1 MIIFGDPAYSPLGA
15 RHMNMRFQNVT
26 GNDVNIEVDA
36 DPDAAATVW
45 ANYYGGSY
53 NDYLDSQEDFN
64 ATQWLKQTAY
74 ATTVFGLQWILEKN
88 RIDDRAEKFA
98 EMREAIVACG
108 DAFCDEAEA
117 LLDTLDENAPSTPQA
132 AEYVPVDCCEVF
144 RDTIECN
151 IQNSDLAEELADLI
165 NSKHLEK
172 DIERMVFIDNKYQEK
187 ADLIS
192 CQIADLLNGKLPISD
207 QVENAEDSCG
217 RSMYAGSL
225 GGACRTRRQDLGISE
240 LRANREGFERELAFR
255 QSNDRI
261 SPIERQFDMRSTH
274 KNPAQAMQ
282 WALLQAE
289 LIQQS
294 LQNVYNLAAVPDPT
308 IFDRINARLAKATT
322 CMNTCLAAA
331 TTRSN
336 EVLNLNAFAQ
346 PLISSI
352 ASGVRGLTGYGI
364 NSMSSWGNQVQ
375 QQQVATPM
383 SYQQYSMSG
392 MDKIPSQWGYNNYV
406 GNFGG

>member
-1 MIIFGDPAYSPLGA
+1 MIFFGDPATNPLGA
-15 RHMNMRFQNVT
+15 RCVNMRFQVASSNSNNT
-26 GNDVNIEVDA
+26 YETDYEE
-36 DPDAAATVW
+36 AAQVW
-45 ANYYGGSY
+45 ADYYGGSY
-53 NDYLDSQEDFN
+53 NDYLASQQGFN
-64 ATQWLKQTAY
+64 AGQWLEQATY

-88 RIDDRAEKFA
+88 RIDDRAEKFE

-108 DAFCDEAEA
+108 DAFCDEAEE
-117 LLDTLDENAPSTPQA
+117 LLNTLDENAPSTPQA

-144 RDTIECN
+144 RDTIACN
-151 IQNSDLAEELADLI
+151 IQNCDLAEELADLV

-172 DIERMVFIDNKYQEK
+172 DIERMMFIDNKYQEK

-192 CQIADLLNGKLPISD
+192 CQVADLLNGKLPTSD
-207 QVENAEDSCG
+207 QVESAEDSCG
-217 RSMYAGSL
+217 RAMYAGSL

-261 SPIERQFDMRSTH
+261 SPIERQFDLRSTH

-308 IFDRINARLAKATT
+308 IFDRINARLAKTT
-322 CMNTCLAAA
+322 TNLNTCLAAA

-336 EVLNLNAFAQ
+336 EVINLNAFAQ
-346 PLISSI
+346 PLISTI
-352 ASGVRGLTGYGI
+352 ASGVQGLTGVGI
-364 NSMSSWGNQVQ
+364 NSFNNQNSQLQ
-375 QQQVATPM
+375 QQQVATTG
-383 SYQQYSMSG
+383 SG
-392 MDKIPSQWGYNNYV
+392 VVQR
-406 GNFGG
+406 FGSDPYIQDRATYGLDSGKGIVF